1 MTRVCLL
8 TGASG
13 PLGTAFIERYADRY
27 QIVAVHHRRPVCFAA
42 QHQEFIDPLQ
52 PEHRLVERNTHTVHT
67 IRADLTRPEAI
78 EGIVHQTLERS
89 GRVDMLINAAA
100 TRRFSPLLADGS
112 EAGAADVFAVNV
124 LAPLRLSLSLARAF
138 WRADPGANLELNRN
152 VVNVGSTAGLHVYP
166 DTGQA
171 LYASSKAALHHLTY
185 HLASEFWDL
194 GVRVNAVAPDTFPGR
209 VAIAEVLDAIAAF
222 DASSETGS
230 VRELRH
236 PG

>member
-13 PLGTAFIERYADRY
+13 PLGTAFIERHAGRY
-27 QIVAVHHRRPVCFAA
+27 QIIAVHHRRPVYFAA
-42 QHQEFIDPLQ
+42 QHQEFIDP
-52 PEHRLVERNTHTVHT
+52 PRPGHRPGRGARTVHT

-78 EGIVHQTLERS
+78 EGIVQETLERS
-89 GRVDMLINAAA
+89 GCVDLLINAAA
-100 TRRFSPLLADGS
+100 ARRFSPLLADGS
-112 EAGAADVFAVNV
+112 EAGAARVFAVNV
-124 LAPLRLSLSLARAF
+124 LAPLRLSLSVARAC
-138 WRADPGANLELNRN
+138 WRADAAANLELHRN

-209 VAIAEVLDAIAAF
+209 VAIAEVLDAIIAF